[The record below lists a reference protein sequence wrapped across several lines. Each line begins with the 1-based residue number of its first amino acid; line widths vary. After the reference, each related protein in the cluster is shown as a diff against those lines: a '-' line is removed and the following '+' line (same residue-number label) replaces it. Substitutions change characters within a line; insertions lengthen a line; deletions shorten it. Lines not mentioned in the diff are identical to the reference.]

1 MIPLIILG
9 LCFVYICIMVTKTL
23 LENSED
29 ELAVFNALAF
39 AIMMFLLI
47 LFVISS
53 KQRQDDSRFE
63 RIEEPVYRLK

>member
-1 MIPLIILG
+1 
-9 LCFVYICIMVTKTL
+9 MVTKTL